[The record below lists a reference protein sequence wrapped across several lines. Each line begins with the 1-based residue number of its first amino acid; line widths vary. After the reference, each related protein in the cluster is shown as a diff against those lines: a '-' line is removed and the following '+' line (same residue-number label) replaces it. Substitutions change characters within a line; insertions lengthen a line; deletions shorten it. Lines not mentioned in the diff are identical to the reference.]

1 MPTNT
6 LTVKYNTW
14 LMSLAEKRLEKKRQQ
29 LEEIKKK
36 KDAHEIT
43 PAKYSVKKS
52 RLDQK
57 IRFLDARIRT
67 YRGIIK
73 TASS

>member
-1 MPTNT
+1 
-6 LTVKYNTW
+6 
-14 LMSLAEKRLEKKRQQ
+14 MSQAEKRLEKKRQQ
-29 LEEIKKK
+29 LEALKEK
-36 KDAHEIT
+36 KDSNEIS
-43 PAKYSVKKS
+43 PAKYSVRKA

-57 IRFLDARIRT
+57 IRFLDARIRM